1 LNSKISDKDKKD
13 WKDFLSGGE
22 KLIDKEATVN
32 NKKIKKGM
40 SFDFHGYSLD
50 EANKKIDV

>member
-1 LNSKISDKDKKD
+1 MNSKISDKDKKD